1 MLVIFKTA
9 KLLRTKQQINHL
21 PKLISMKKILLSF
34 LLAIPVL
41 GFSQSF
47 QVNLQ
52 GQKQTAMGGAGA
64 GLALDEAAVFFN
76 PGAVSFLKKNGVQAG
91 VNGIWLKTAFNQ
103 TGSSITEHN
112 KSKVPTPAAAYA
124 VFGSPE
130 SRLRFGIGAY
140 TPFGGAMHWKED
152 WSGKF
157 TVTSLD
163 LQAIYIQPTLSLKI
177 TDQIGIGAGL
187 VYALGKVDLQRA
199 VPYTNNT
206 GQQATAQLKG
216 NSKDFGWNAGI
227 FIKTISG
234 MSVGITHRSQVS
246 ATVKNGDAIF
256 ANVPSSVQPLLP
268 ASFNATLPLPAT
280 STVGFGFYPSE
291 KTTIALDVN
300 WVWWHTYKD
309 LAFYYNNG
317 TSTVSPRN
325 YHDAATF
332 RVGIQNQASSFLTL
346 RAGAGYAL
354 SPVGTGYVTPE
365 VPDANRIL
373 LSAGI
378 GLKPSERFGVDFSF
392 LYENLKSRTE
402 TNIESGLSGTFK
414 TVAYIPGVALSYKF

>member
-1 MLVIFKTA
+1 
-9 KLLRTKQQINHL
+9 
-21 PKLISMKKILLSF
+21 MKKILLSF
-34 LLAIPVL
+34 LLAVPVL

-64 GLALDEAAVFFN
+64 GVALDEASVFFN
-76 PGAVSFLKKNGVQAG
+76 PGAISFLKQNGVQAG
-91 VNGIWLKTAFNQ
+91 AHAIMLKTAFNAS
-103 TGSSITEHN
+103 GSNVTEYN
-112 KSKVPTPAAAYA
+112 KNKIPTPFAAYA

-130 SRLRFGIGAY
+130 NRLRFGLGVY
-140 TPFGGAMHWKED
+140 TPFGGAMHWQEN
-152 WSGKF
+152 WTGKY

-163 LQAIYIQPTLSLKI
+163 LRAIYIQPTLSLKI
-177 TDQIGIGAGL
+177 SDNVGIGGGL
-187 VYALGKVDLQRA
+187 VYALGHVDLKKA
-199 VPYTNNT
+199 LPYSNN
-206 GQQATAQLKG
+206 GQQTTAQLKG
-216 NSKDFGWNAGI
+216 DSKDFGWNAGI

-234 MSVGITHRSQVS
+234 VSIGVTHRSQVT
-246 ATVKNGDAIF
+246 AKVEGGE
-256 ANVPSSVQPLLP
+256 ANFFNAPASVQPSLP
-268 ASFNATLPLPAT
+268 SSFDATLPLPAT

-300 WVWWHTYKD
+300 WVWWHAYKD
-309 LAFYYNNG
+309 LTFYYNNN
-317 TSTVSPRN
+317 TSTPSARN

-332 RVGIQNQASSFLTL
+332 RVGIQNETTSFLTL

-365 VPDANRIL
+365 VPDADRVL

-378 GLKPSERFGVDFSF
+378 GLKPSARFNIDFSF
-392 LYENLKSRTE
+392 LYENVKARTE

-414 TVAYIPGVALSYKF
+414 TVAYIPGMALSYKF

>member
-1 MLVIFKTA
+1 
-9 KLLRTKQQINHL
+9 
-21 PKLISMKKILLSF
+21 MKKILLSF
-34 LLAIPVL
+34 LLAVPVL

-91 VNGIWLKTAFNQ
+91 AHGIWLKTAFNLA
-103 TGSSITEHN
+103 GSQNVEYN
-112 KSKVPTPAAAYA
+112 KSKIPTPLAAYA

-130 SRLRFGIGAY
+130 NRLRFGIGLY
-140 TPFGGAMHWKED
+140 TPFGGAMHWNED
-152 WSGKF
+152 WSGKY

-177 TDQIGIGAGL
+177 TDEIGIGGGL
-187 VYALGKVDLQRA
+187 VYALGKVDLKKA
-199 VPYTNNT
+199 VPYTNNGVQT
-206 GQQATAQLKG
+206 TAQLKG
-216 NSKDFGWNAGI
+216 ESKDFGWNGGI

-234 MSVGITHRSQVS
+234 VSIGVTHRSQVT
-246 ATVKNGDAIF
+246 AKVEDGEANFFNAPAAVK
-256 ANVPSSVQPLLP
+256 PLLP
-268 ASFNATLPLPAT
+268 SKFNATLPLPAT
-280 STVGFGFYPSE
+280 STIGFGFYPSE

-300 WVWWHTYKD
+300 WVWWHAYKD
-309 LAFYYNNG
+309 LNFYYNQG
-317 TSTVSPRN
+317 DPTLSARN

-332 RVGIQNQASSFLTL
+332 RVGIQNETTSFLTL

-354 SPVGTGYVTPE
+354 SPVGEGYVTPE
-365 VPDANRIL
+365 VPDANRLL

-378 GLKPSERFGVDFSF
+378 GLKPSERFGIDFSF

-414 TVAYIPGVALSYKF
+414 TVAYIPGMALSYKF

>member
-1 MLVIFKTA
+1 
-9 KLLRTKQQINHL
+9 
-21 PKLISMKKILLSF
+21 MKKILLSF
-34 LLAIPVL
+34 LLAVPVL

-76 PGAVSFLKKNGVQAG
+76 PGAVSFLKQNGVQAG
-91 VNGIWLKTAFNQ
+91 AHGIWLKTAFNQ
-103 TGSSITEHN
+103 AGSSNTEYN
-112 KSKVPTPAAAYA
+112 KNKIPTPLAAYA

-130 SRLRFGIGAY
+130 NRLRFGIGVY

-152 WSGKF
+152 WSGKY

-177 TDQIGIGAGL
+177 TDGIGIGGGL
-187 VYALGKVDLQRA
+187 VYALGKVDLRKA
-199 VPYTNNT
+199 VPYTNNGVQT
-206 GQQATAQLKG
+206 TAQLKG
-216 NSKDFGWNAGI
+216 ESKDFGWNAGL

-234 MSVGITHRSQVS
+234 VSIGVTHRSQVT
-246 ATVKNGDAIF
+246 AKVEDGDANF
-256 ANVPSSVQPLLP
+256 FNAPASVQPLLP
-268 ASFNATLPLPAT
+268 SKFNATLPLPAT
-280 STVGFGFYPSE
+280 STIGFGFYPSE

-300 WVWWHTYKD
+300 WVWWHAYKD
-309 LAFYYNNG
+309 LNFYYNQG
-317 TSTVSPRN
+317 DPTLSPRN

-332 RVGIQNQASSFLTL
+332 RVGIQNETTSFLTL
-346 RAGAGYAL
+346 RAGAAYAL
-354 SPVGTGYVTPE
+354 SPVGIGYVTPE
-365 VPDANRIL
+365 VPDANRLL
-373 LSAGI
+373 LSAGV
-378 GLKPSERFGVDFSF
+378 GLKPSECFGIDFSF

-414 TVAYIPGVALSYKF
+414 TVAYIPGMALSYKF